1 MVVIYP
7 RPTDEAAFEQVY
19 RDIHLPM
26 VEAKMKGL
34 SRLVA
39 TKVVSSPMGEART
52 YRIAE
57 LHFGSM
63 EALQE
68 SMQSDGAREV
78 TEHALAISTGG
89 KPIMLVCEDETFL
102 YW

>member
-7 RPTDEAAFEQVY
+7 RPVDEAAFEKVY

-26 VEAKMKGL
+26 VEEKLKGL

-63 EALQE
+63 EALAE
-68 SMQSDGAREV
+68 CMQSDGAREV
-78 TEHALAISTGG
+78 TEHAVSISTGG
-89 KPIMLVCEDETFL
+89 KPIVLVCEEETFL